1 MTKTFLDLQ
10 DLRID
15 LDDLTILEED
25 QLFKL
30 EPIAARSYS
39 YDDSEVMNISIE
51 MNLDR
56 TNLIRECYDIL
67 DLLSDVGGIQTIML
81 VLTSVVLS
89 VLNYG
94 NFDTFMASRLF
105 KIKRESAT
113 EDSGLNIFAQSDYF
127 RGSKYNN
134 IRLCLMDCL
143 PSRLVCC
150 KRSY

>member
-1 MTKTFLDLQ
+1 
-10 DLRID
+10 
-15 LDDLTILEED
+15 
-25 QLFKL
+25 
-30 EPIAARSYS
+30 
-39 YDDSEVMNISIE
+39 MNISIE

-113 EDSGLNIFAQSDYF
+113 DDGGLNIFKQSDYF

-150 KRSY
+150 KRSYSERGIKRAITAMQKETDIIEIIKSRRYLKLALRKLLTKT

>member
-1 MTKTFLDLQ
+1 
-10 DLRID
+10 
-15 LDDLTILEED
+15 
-25 QLFKL
+25 
-30 EPIAARSYS
+30 
-39 YDDSEVMNISIE
+39 MNISIE

-113 EDSGLNIFAQSDYF
+113 DDGGLNIFEQSDYF

-150 KRSY
+150 KRSYSERGI